1 LLAELGLFSQEKRR
15 LRGDLI
21 ALCNHLKGH
30 CGVVGVGLFFQV
42 TVIGQER
49 MALSCAGKVQVGY

>member
-1 LLAELGLFSQEKRR
+1 LFSQEKRK
-15 LRGDLI
+15 LRGDLV
-21 ALCNHLKGH
+21 ALCNYLKGH